1 MARAKQN
8 QDPKPLVAL
17 AVVVR
22 GNKVLLIRRAN
33 PEGDL
38 IWAFP
43 GGKVE
48 PNENSKAASRRE
60 VFEEAN
66 IECKPLRRLGRRI
79 HPDTKH
85 KIDYFFCQHRRG
97 EGEPA
102 EKHKIAEVKW
112 ATLDEMK
119 DTLKLDV
126 FSPVLD
132 YLTDA
137 FKNDQPAAVSAQQPL
152 PLC

>member
-1 MARAKQN
+1 MARAEHN
-8 QDPKPLVAL
+8 RTPEPLVAL

-22 GNKVLLIRRAN
+22 GDKVLLIKRAN

-38 IWAFP
+38 VWAFP

-48 PNENSKAASRRE
+48 PHENSKAATKRE

-79 HPDTKH
+79 HPHTKH

-97 EGEPA
+97 EGEPV

-112 ATLDEMK
+112 VTLDEMK

-132 YLTDA
+132 YLTDT
-137 FKNDQPAAVSAQQPL
+137 FKNAQPVAASAQQPL
-152 PLC
+152 PLY